1 LATNYKCE
9 RLAFRRLPRRG
20 NRSSRKSLSTRHETE
35 DEADRRSTYRLAP
48 YRLAT
53 VAGGCFVAFIWT
65 IFPKPLTDR
74 TWLRRDL
81 SAALYLLA
89 NYFGAVTSTV
99 RSQIDGTAGNPEI
112 PHSPAYELQK
122 IRRKIFGKM
131 MLLLP
136 SMAAHAQ
143 WQRWEPTIGGRFPR
157 EAYEDIIMRTTRIM
171 SYLTFMSYTM
181 NHPPTDH
188 LDALRGRPDLV
199 SPQQTRPPS
208 EASLAAGAAD
218 DDATA
223 PPGSSSAAAA
233 EANTTDRDWL
243 NALSSV
249 LRDISPSHH
258 NIVSTLMLLSN
269 ALFSG
274 HSLPPFLPLP
284 RPYEM
289 TRALLRLSRTTTSPT
304 TSHGNDLYTNNSDD
318 DDDDDDDADLSP
330 LRVIDSRTGAVVDGS
345 YRPSRHRRR
354 GGGGTVGLG
363 LAGLAGVGRQ
373 HVLDPENVEKP
384 GYAEFAVLEICST
397 LVCDDLEG
405 LIRSIGGL
413 VGVVDFSYRVSGSD
427 STLVE
432 SEKGGGRG
440 RGKGKVD

>member
-1 LATNYKCE
+1 MSLLPGHRPSHLSNGTRTYK
-9 RLAFRRLPRRG
+9 
-20 NRSSRKSLSTRHETE
+20 
-35 DEADRRSTYRLAP
+35 LAP

-65 IFPKPLTDR
+65 VFPKPLTDR

-81 SAALYLLA
+81 SAALYLLS
-89 NYFGAVTSTV
+89 NYFGVITSTV
-99 RSQIDGTAGNPEI
+99 RSQIEGTAGDPDV
-112 PHSPAYELQK
+112 PHSPAHELQK

-181 NHPPTDH
+181 NHPPAEH
-188 LDALRGRPDLV
+188 LEALRGRRRDLD
-199 SPQQTRPPS
+199 PQQQQQQQQPS
-208 EASLAAGAAD
+208 
-218 DDATA
+218 
-223 PPGSSSAAAA
+223 SSSASSPPPQGD
-233 EANTTDRDWL
+233 EQPTPGSGANDRDWL
-243 NALSSV
+243 DALASV
-249 LRDISPSHH
+249 LHEISPSHH

-289 TRALLRLSRTTTSPT
+289 TRALLRLSRSAAPATSPP
-304 TSHGNDLYTNNSDD
+304 SSSSPRAEKDD
-318 DDDDDDDADLSP
+318 EEEDEEEEEEEEEEPDLSP
-330 LRVIDSRTGAVVDGS
+330 LMVIDSRTGRAVEDSVRR
-345 YRPSRHRRR
+345 RPSAPLRPVR
-354 GGGGTVGLG
+354 VGKE
-363 LAGLAGVGRQ
+363 GRQ
-373 HVLDPENVEKP
+373 HVLDAENVEKP

-405 LIRSIGGL
+405 LIRSIAGL
-413 VGVVDFSYRVSGSD
+413 VGVVDFSYRVGGSSGS
-427 STLVE
+427 TL
-432 SEKGGGRG
+432 GGGG
-440 RGKGKVD
+440 DWGKGGKGKVD